1 MNRFLWMVILSHRS
15 CLKKNPE
22 NIVAPFRYNTMT
34 QNQNVD
40 TIFYSKYFFY
50 FLYRFKKNCF
60 SFLQIRQNIKKY
72 FRQKLIEICIE
83 VYFKFIFAL
92 SFKSFIFSL
101 RRYFGTSDRFLQLN
115 LKFLQPFGFFFLC
128 VCILQRFRMCIRSQ
142 HIHFF
147 HAVRSSSIFSVRTWI
162 WKIWP
167 EIWRSWRMKDR
178 KALWWRRCEWH
189 LCPFPAWKE
198 K

>member
-22 NIVAPFRYNTMT
+22 NIVAPFRYNTLT

-40 TIFYSKYFFY
+40 TIFYSKYFFI
-50 FLYRFKKNCF
+50 FCIDLKKNCF

-101 RRYFGTSDRFLQLN
+101 RRYFGMSDRFLQLN
-115 LKFLQPFGFFFLC
+115 LKFLQLFGFFC
-128 VCILQRFRMCIRSQ
+128 VCV
-142 HIHFF
+142 H
-147 HAVRSSSIFSVRTWI
+147 SS
-162 WKIWP
+162 KI
-167 EIWRSWRMKDR
+167 
-178 KALWWRRCEWH
+178 
-189 LCPFPAWKE
+189 
-198 K
+198 